1 MTVTEYK
8 VRFTQ
13 LSRYAPM
20 MVATEKDRCRRFEEG
35 LRYNK
40 RSRLASIDLRTYQEL
55 KAAAIRAKRLLREKE
70 EYQRSR
76 KAEKSASC
84 QEGETSGHS
93 EKKQKYAMSTQSHT
107 RGGSAVFRGGSS
119 RLTGQSNERRS
130 GATIQTIPTCKKCGR
145 QHSGECWTCY
155 ICGKKGHLIRD
166 CPKRRRNRGQ
176 GQRQVQVNEGH
187 KDDDSPDPRGKQC

>member
-1 MTVTEYK
+1 MPEVYRDEKQREFLNLRQQAMTVAEYE

-20 MVATEKDRCRRFEEG
+20 MVAIEKDRCRRFEG
-35 LRYNK
+35 LSYNI
-40 RSRLASIDLRTYQEL
+40 RSRLASSDLHTYQEL
-55 KAAAIRAKRLLREKE
+55 KAAAIRAERLLREKE

-107 RGGSAVFRGGSS
+107 RGGSTGFQDERS
-119 RLTGQSNERRS
+119 RLTGQSNDRGSR
-130 GATIQTIPTCKKCGR
+130 ATIQTMATCKECGR
-145 QHSGECWTCY
+145 QHSGEC
-155 ICGKKGHLIRD
+155 
-166 CPKRRRNRGQ
+166 
-176 GQRQVQVNEGH
+176 
-187 KDDDSPDPRGKQC
+187 